1 MPSRAVSGCDPL
13 GSVTRTMRNDWKGPA
28 RRASA
33 VVVGA
38 ALLGSADTAHPAP
51 YNLHGAPVA
60 SFVWSPLVPRIGDPI
75 ALTSTSRDLGS
86 RIVRYAWDFADNG
99 PFGAFEEGGPVAGA
113 SFATPAPHVVRLRVT
128 AADGLSDIAAET
140 ITMTPPP
147 ASARVM
153 YPFPTVRIRGRDL
166 RRGVR
171 LTQLAVRA
179 PAGARINV
187 ACRSRRC
194 PARSASRTATA
205 KRGGATWVTF
215 RRFHRFLPAGLTL
228 QVRVSRNR
236 EIGSYTLFRVRRR
249 KLPVRTDSCL
259 DPSGVKPIACPSG

>member
-1 MPSRAVSGCDPL
+1 
-13 GSVTRTMRNDWKGPA
+13 MRSDWTVPA

-33 VVVGA
+33 IVVGA
-38 ALLGSADTAHPAP
+38 VFVGFANTAHPAL

-60 SFVWSPLVPRIGDPI
+60 SFVWSPQFPRIGEPI
-75 ALTSTSRDLGS
+75 TLTSTSRTLGS

-128 AADGLSDIAAET
+128 AADGLSSIAAQT

-147 ASARVM
+147 ATARVM
-153 YPFPTVRIRGRDL
+153 YPFPTVRISGRDL
-166 RRGVR
+166 RLGVR
-171 LTQLAVRA
+171 ITQLAVKA
-179 PAGARINV
+179 PTGAWINV
-187 ACRSRRC
+187 TCRSRRC
-194 PARSASRTATA
+194 PARSASRVATA
-205 KRGGATWVTF
+205 KRGRATWVTF
-215 RRFHRFLPAGLTL
+215 RQFHRFLPAGLTL

-236 EIGSYTLFRVRRR
+236 EIGSYTRFHVRRR